1 MTHWEVSNLLTDY
14 VEGVLDHGQK
24 VLLDEHLASCGECRA
39 MAEDLR
45 FAMQTLHAAED
56 VEPAPWLESRI
67 LHATTGIKKRRTWDW
82 VPSWLRLALRPQVA
96 YGISMAVFSLSF
108 LFYAANVNLQGLK
121 LRELNPVTWVYRADS
136 RGHLL
141 VARAEKFYYDLR
153 FVYEVQSLL
162 RQMRQQPEGTPASR
176 QKPRAPD
183 GGASGA
189 QSPGAPQ
196 LALEQRPALPP
207 FEGSQKG
214 SRWRGH

>member
-14 VEGVLDHGQK
+14 VEGTLDQGPK
-24 VLLDEHLASCGECRA
+24 GLMDEHLASCGDCRA
-39 MAEDLR
+39 MAEDVR
-45 FAMQTLHAAED
+45 FALRTLHAAED
-56 VEPAPWLESRI
+56 AEPAPWLESRI
-67 LHATTGIKKRRTWDW
+67 LLATTGSRRRRTAGWA
-82 VPSWLRLALRPQVA
+82 PSWLRAAFRPQVA

-162 RQMRQQPEGTPASR
+162 RQMRQQPEGTPGSR
-176 QKPRAPD
+176 QKPQAPD

-196 LALEQRPALPP
+196 MALERRPALPP
-207 FEGSQKG
+207 FERFQKG
-214 SRWRGH
+214 SRWRGR